1 MKAIAKTVPGKGVE
15 LIDIPA
21 PRVRPGDLLVEV
33 KACGIC
39 GSDLHFS
46 ISGNWRRRRFSRR
59 SRACSG
65 MNPPVSWS
73 RLARVCRGPGQS
85 VYSLPWPCARQ
96 ALD

>member
-39 GSDLHFS
+39 GSNLHFS
-46 ISGNWRRRRFSRR
+46 ISWYWRRRRFSCR
-59 SRACSG
+59 SPACST
-65 MNPPVSWS
+65 MNPTVSWS
-73 RLARVCRGPGQS
+73 SLARVFS
-85 VYSLPWPCARQ
+85 HLADVHYSLPWPCARQ